1 MKILQLFFLCMM
13 MPFYMYDGFCGGYFQ
28 LPTSDERTTAVWNR
42 FHGLWHWQSSC
53 PSQGHWW
60 NPNSWCSRHYSVKP
74 SFLPSQLQNC
84 RSSNSKSMILN
95 EISSV
100 SEFDCSRDLNHCHLQ
115 HWLPACN
122 GTSPLPF
129 LIFCHKMVENLM
141 LIGIEDNGLTV
152 LVFQDFRAARCWT
165 ACGLDKALSVVDP
178 IWIEQPHNFNAGLD
192 IF

>member
-1 MKILQLFFLCMM
+1 MMLFMRKILQLFFLCMM
-13 MPFYMYDGFCGGYFQ
+13 MPFLYDGFCGGYFQ
-28 LPTSDERTTAVWNR
+28 LPTSDERTTAVWYR

-60 NPNSWCSRHYSVKP
+60 NPNSSCSRHYSVKP

-122 GTSPLPF
+122 VTSPLPF

-141 LIGIEDNGLTV
+141 LIRIEDNGLTV
-152 LVFQDFRAARCWT
+152 LVFQDFRGQR
-165 ACGLDKALSVVDP
+165 DVEHHVDLTRP
-178 IWIEQPHNFNAGLD
+178 CQWSTRFE
-192 IF
+192 